1 MGNFFGSWLQLSFW
15 TLAAGS
21 SLTFII
27 QRTWLKPGPSLHLNP
42 DPGSRTYHLSRKIFL
57 LNLHGMFINHYY
69 LFKSLVSKYSHI
81 LRYGG
86 LEFQFMNFEGTQIHS
101 ITPWILIFYLI
112 ASFCLRGWCSSYLQS
127 QPEILFF
134 SLLFCLSTLSL
145 FVAVSVY
152 ICFYS
157 ERCFE
162 VSLWAHGFS
171 YIQCFY

>member
-1 MGNFFGSWLQLSFW
+1 MSAGLVSPELCLLGLHMAVFSLCPY
-15 TLAAGS
+15 LAFSLCFSIAGFHFS
-21 SLTFII
+21 SYINTSHI
-27 QRTWLKPGPSLHLNP
+27 GLNP
-42 DPGSRTYHLSRKIFL
+42 TLVTSF
-57 LNLHGMFINHYY
+57 NHYY

-152 ICFYS
+152 ICFYR